1 MAITAIILYTFAPGL
16 MGIFAKDPAVTE
28 VGVEYL
34 RIVVFT
40 FVFSGVTF
48 VTSSMFQ
55 ALGNTIPSLA
65 TSGLRL
71 LVSVIPAILLSRVAG
86 FHLTWIWYLGIF
98 SVVLQTT
105 ANLLLL
111 QREFKSKL
119 DAGVPVIAHPVGAG
133 VGPPITTD

>member
-1 MAITAIILYTFAPGL
+1 
-16 MGIFAKDPAVTE
+16 MGVFTKDAEVTR

-34 RIVVFT
+34 RIVVVT

-65 TSGLRL
+65 TSLLRL
-71 LVSVIPAILLSRVAG
+71 MVSIIPAILLSRTEG
-86 FHLTWIWYLGIF
+86 FQLAWIWYLGVV
-98 SVVLQTT
+98 SVVLQVT

-111 QREFKSKL
+111 QREFRLKL
-119 DAGVPVIAHPVGAG
+119 A
-133 VGPPITTD
+133 